1 MFVPECHDLF
11 RFRVHPINVKM
22 STQGDEKRGVT
33 MFIIVLTPSNTQPTL
48 SSVTANTRL
57 RSLRSLWR

>member
-1 MFVPECHDLF
+1 MFVPECHGLF
-11 RFRVHPINVKM
+11 RFRVHPNVRM
-22 STQGDEKRGVT
+22 PTQEMRKESKDVYHHH
-33 MFIIVLTPSNTQPTL
+33 ILTQSNTQPTL